1 MKYFTR
7 EWWDSGCEDE
17 SIIKKYQE
25 YYLSI
30 SPRLPEPLRTL
41 EEKYT
46 LHDSNIKFIKSDF
59 VNKIITI
66 NLIGWDRGFNKQI
79 SYEIKFI
86 GVKEFTQSLPLEE
99 YVESDLGYWEYEVNE
114 NIEMKML
121 FSSDAQFNIV
131 FNDFEFNA
139 VPA

>member
-7 EWWDSGCEDE
+7 EWRDSGCEDE

-30 SPRLPEPLRTL
+30 SPRLPESLRTL

-66 NLIGWDRGFNKQI
+66 NLSGWNRAFNKQI
-79 SYEIKFI
+79 SYEVKFI
-86 GVKEFTQSLPLEE
+86 DVKEFTQSSPLEK

-121 FSSDAQFNIV
+121 FFIRC
-131 FNDFEFNA
+131 
-139 VPA
+139 PI